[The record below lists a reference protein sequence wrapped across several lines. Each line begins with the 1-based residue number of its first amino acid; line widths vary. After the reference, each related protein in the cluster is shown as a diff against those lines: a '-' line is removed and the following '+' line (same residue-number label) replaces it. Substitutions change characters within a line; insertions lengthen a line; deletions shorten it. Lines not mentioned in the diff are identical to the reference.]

1 MVWCKWEL
9 SAVTKHVHPEVPPH
23 AAKVCHL
30 GCIEDRLLENRV
42 KTIKKYGG
50 GFGVAMAGAGA
61 ALLTKRDGESCLG
74 QLTDAYLVD
83 KYDKFVIRVH
93 LHCGKV
99 ALLTAPGGELEGQYD
114 ADDVGSLYAMADA
127 GVAKVSEALKRL
139 YGEDIPGEAEVV
151 DIIVNDAGE
160 PDGVVMPRPKVAV

>member
-1 MVWCKWEL
+1 M
-9 SAVTKHVHPEVPPH
+9 SKHVHPDAPPH

-61 ALLTKRDGESCLG
+61 ALFTQRDGESCLG

-99 ALLTAPGGELEGQYD
+99 ALLTAPGAELEGQCE
-114 ADDVGSLYAMADA
+114 ADDVASLYVLADR
-127 GVAKVSEALKRL
+127 GVEKVAAALKRL
-139 YGEDIPGEAEVV
+139 YGVDIPGEAEVV
-151 DIIVNDAGE
+151 DIVLNDDGE
-160 PDGVVMPRPKVAV
+160 PDGVVMPRPKATA